1 MSSKMAL
8 KVYLVLQ
15 RVNLPKG
22 EDSNV
27 RILAAKLTR
36 DAAQKMSDDIPG
48 TWIEKQVA
56 TK

>member
-15 RVNLPKG
+15 RVNLPK
-22 EDSNV
+22 ESEANV
-27 RILAAKLTR
+27 RVISARLTR
-36 DAAQKMSDDIPG
+36 DAAQKVVDAIPG